1 MSQRHEALGDR
12 LPRLEAR
19 EKVNGG
25 AQYIADLYRS
35 GMLYAALLGS
45 PYAHARIKGYDVTAA
60 IGMPGVHTVL
70 TGDDFPDG
78 MMGAFIKDEHAIAKY
93 KVRYFG
99 EPVAVVAAE
108 TEEQARAACQ
118 AIIVDYEELSA
129 ILTPEAAIA
138 LGAPIIHEDLQQYFK
153 VFDAGSVGNIC
164 SRTSFSE
171 GNVDEAWRECDL
183 ILEDK
188 YETQPQAHLS
198 IEPCG
203 ALAEVDSQGRV
214 TLWSANQSVFR
225 VQANVCESLKLPMGR
240 LRSLTP
246 RVGGGFGN
254 KMEPHIQPI
263 VTWLA
268 IKTGRPVKLILSR
281 EEDFEIV
288 RARHP
293 YKLRVKTG
301 AKKDGTL
308 VAREVEVLLDGGAYA
323 DDSPGVLGYSLLMA
337 RGPYRFR
344 HAKAH
349 GVLVYTNK
357 LRFGA
362 FRGFGQPQVQFGAE
376 QQIDEIA
383 RRLGIDPF
391 ELRRKNAPGPDDG
404 WFAGGKIGSNG
415 LAECLDRIETA
426 SDWTNRNMLP
436 ARPGKRRGLG
446 MAATAHISGLLAT
459 GAVVRML
466 EDGSIILNT
475 GATDIGQGSDTV
487 LAQMVAETLQVP
499 ASQIAIASP
508 DTDGSPYNWGTTASR
523 VTFTTGRSV
532 VAASMEVARQIR
544 EHAASVFECA
554 AEDIELRPGGKA
566 GIKGIPGKEL
576 PFGAIAAR
584 AHWAAGGP
592 IIGTHS
598 WVYDQPSYDPKR
610 CVVVGVPFPRI
621 GGFAFGALVVD
632 VEVDETTGAISV
644 LRAWSAVDVGKAIN
658 PLAVEGQIEGAF
670 AQGLGFAL
678 AEEMVWDGA
687 RLANPTMLD
696 YKAPTSLDVPYEI
709 QSIIVEAA
717 DPDGPY
723 GAKGCGE
730 IGINAVA
737 AAIANAVT
745 AATGKRFN
753 KLPLKP
759 ERVLRGILEQA
770 N

>member
-1 MSQRHEALGDR
+1 MSGHQPALGSR
-12 LPRLEAR
+12 LPRLEVR
-19 EKVNGG
+19 EKVMGK
-25 AQYIADLYRS
+25 AQYIADLYRP
-35 GMLYAALLGS
+35 GMLHAALLGA
-45 PYAHARIKGYDVTAA
+45 PYAHARIKSYDVSAA
-60 IGMPGVHTVL
+60 RAMPGVHTVL
-70 TGDDFPDG
+70 TGEDFPDG
-78 MMGAFIKDEHAIAKY
+78 LMGAFIKDEHAIAKH

-108 TEEQARAACQ
+108 TEEEARAACQ
-118 AIIVDYEELSA
+118 PIIVEYEELPA
-129 ILTPEAAIA
+129 VLTPEAA
-138 LGAPIIHEDLQQYFK
+138 LEPGAPIIHEDLPSYFK
-153 VFDAGSVGNIC
+153 VFDAGSHGNIC
-164 SRTSFSE
+164 SRTSLSE
-171 GNVDEAWRECDL
+171 GDVESAWGECDL
-183 ILEDK
+183 VLEDE
-188 YETQPQAHLS
+188 YETAPQAHLA

-225 VQANVCESLKLPMGR
+225 VQANVCESLKLSMGR

-254 KMEPHIQPI
+254 KMEPHVQPI
-263 VTWLA
+263 VAWLA
-268 IKTGRPVKLILSR
+268 VKSGRPVKLILSR

-293 YKLRVKTG
+293 FKLRVKTG
-301 AKKDGTL
+301 AKNDGTL

-337 RGPYRFR
+337 RGPYRFA

-349 GVLVYTNK
+349 GTLVYTNK

-391 ELRRKNAPGPDDG
+391 ALRRKNALRPEDA

-415 LAECLDRIETA
+415 LAECLDRLEAA
-426 SDWTNRNMLP
+426 SAWSARAALP
-436 ARPGKRRGLG
+436 VAPGKRRALG
-446 MAATAHISGLLAT
+446 VAASAHISGLLAT

-466 EDGSIILNT
+466 EDGSIMLNT

-487 LAQMVAETLQVP
+487 LCQMVAQSLQVP
-499 ASQIAIASP
+499 IDQVTVASP

-532 VAASMEVARQIR
+532 VGASREVARQIC
-544 EHAASVFECA
+544 EHAADIFECDVG
-554 AEDIELRPGGKA
+554 DIELRPGGKA
-566 GIKGIPGKEL
+566 GIKGIPEREL
-576 PFGAIAAR
+576 PFAAIAAR
-584 AHWAAGGP
+584 AHWAQGGP

-598 WVYDQPSYDPKR
+598 WVYDQPTYDPKR
-610 CVVVGVPFPRI
+610 CVAVGLPFPRI
-621 GGFAFGALVVD
+621 GGYAFGALVVD
-632 VEVDETTGAISV
+632 VEVDETTGVINV
-644 LRAWSAVDVGKAIN
+644 LRAWSALDVGKAIN
-658 PLAVEGQIEGAF
+658 PLAVEGQIEGSF

-678 AEEMVWDGA
+678 AEEMVWDGP
-687 RLANPTMLD
+687 RLANPTMMD

-709 QSIIVEAA
+709 NSIIVEAE
-717 DPDGPY
+717 DPDGPF

-730 IGINAVA
+730 IGINVVA

-753 KLPLKP
+753 TLPLKP
-759 ERVLRGILEQA
+759 ERILRGLIGKA
-770 N
+770 D